1 MIPSNDPNAQ
11 SASFQRSS
19 MSFLTELFL
28 QHENKAQPSMAE
40 ESEMSLTE
48 FRDFQKVIADKG
60 NVTNNSAC
68 IKMEMANFMASKR
81 PKNAASHSAAVQPS
95 RFAVKQKGAMGK
107 LTMASSA
114 FPTATKSTKP
124 PPAQTLSKDREK
136 NLSMQRSRSNSPI
149 ITTSNNDTKPR
160 SKSLTFQQDNL
171 CSPPPNHSKDDKK
184 PRGKFLSGL
193 ADEKVAKADRFKHR
207 KDRRAKLIRNK
218 FAVMDTCDNTEASMG
233 SSSSTLPPW
242 QSSITLDSDD
252 EGFIDGLSFFTG
264 IDHDKM
270 REKMMAEYRYSTTS
284 TFPLDFS
291 KPA

>member
-1 MIPSNDPNAQ
+1 
-11 SASFQRSS
+11 
-19 MSFLTELFL
+19 
-28 QHENKAQPSMAE
+28 MAE

-48 FRDFQKVIADKG
+48 FRDFQKVISDKG
-60 NVTNNSAC
+60 NMTNNSTC
-68 IKMEMANFMASKR
+68 IKMEMANFIASKR
-81 PKNAASHSAAVQPS
+81 PRNAASHSAAVQPS
-95 RFAVKQKGAMGK
+95 RFAVKQKGAMGN
-107 LTMASSA
+107 LMATSA
-114 FPTATKSTKP
+114 FRTAAKSTKP

-149 ITTSNNDTKPR
+149 ITTNNNDTKPR
-160 SKSLTFQQDNL
+160 SKSLTFQQDDL
-171 CSPPPNHSKDDKK
+171 CSPPRIRSKDDKK

-270 REKMMAEYRYSTTS
+270 REKMMAEYSYSTS

>member
-11 SASFQRSS
+11 SASFQRNS
-19 MSFLTELFL
+19 MAFLTDLFM
-28 QHENKAQPSMAE
+28 QHENTAQPSMAE

-48 FRDFQKVIADKG
+48 FRDFQKVISDKG
-60 NVTNNSAC
+60 NMTNNSTC
-68 IKMEMANFMASKR
+68 IKMEMANFIASKQPR
-81 PKNAASHSAAVQPS
+81 NAASHSAAVQPS
-95 RFAVKQKGAMGK
+95 RFAVKQKGAMGN
-107 LTMASSA
+107 LMTTSA
-114 FPTATKSTKP
+114 FRTAAKSTKP

-149 ITTSNNDTKPR
+149 ITTNSNDTKPR
-160 SKSLTFQQDNL
+160 SKSLTFQQDDL
-171 CSPPPNHSKDDKK
+171 CSPPRIRSKDDKK

-270 REKMMAEYRYSTTS
+270 REKMMAEYSCSTS

>member
-48 FRDFQKVIADKG
+48 FRDFQKVISDKG
-60 NVTNNSAC
+60 NMTNNSAC

-95 RFAVKQKGAMGK
+95 RFAVKQKGDMGK
-107 LTMASSA
+107 LMASSA

-160 SKSLTFQQDNL
+160 SKSLTFQQDYL
-171 CSPPPNHSKDDKK
+171 CSQPRIRSKDDKK

-193 ADEKVAKADRFKHR
+193 ADEKVSKADRIKHR
-207 KDRRAKLIRNK
+207 KDRRAQLIRNK
-218 FAVMDTCDNTEASMG
+218 FADMDVCDNTEASTG
-233 SSSSTLPPW
+233 SVSSTLPPW

-252 EGFIDGLSFFTG
+252 DGFIDGLAFFTG

-270 REKMMAEYRYSTTS
+270 REKMMAEYSYSTTS

>member
-1 MIPSNDPNAQ
+1 
-11 SASFQRSS
+11 
-19 MSFLTELFL
+19 
-28 QHENKAQPSMAE
+28 MAE
-40 ESEMSLTE
+40 ELEMSLTE
-48 FRDFQKVIADKG
+48 FREFQKVISDKG
-60 NVTNNSAC
+60 NMTNNVVC

-81 PKNAASHSAAVQPS
+81 PKSAASLSAAEQPS
-95 RFAVKQKGAMGK
+95 RLALKQKGAMGK
-107 LTMASSA
+107 LMASSA
-114 FPTATKSTKP
+114 FRTATKATKP
-124 PPAQTLSKDREK
+124 PPAQTLSKRQEK

-149 ITTSNNDTKPR
+149 ITTNSNDTKPR
-160 SKSLTFQQDNL
+160 SKSLTFQQDDL
-171 CSPPPNHSKDDKK
+171 CSPPRIRSKDDKK

-207 KDRRAKLIRNK
+207 KDRRAQLIRNK

-270 REKMMAEYRYSTTS
+270 REKMMAEYSYSTS
-284 TFPLDFS
+284 AFPLDFS